1 MTNKEYE
8 KRMRKH
14 WCPVCGCT
22 VRERHYHSDE
32 VDSWG
37 TTNCAYC
44 GCVIDYQDNSPV
56 YNIYEELCGIRSKR
70 KVLKVI
76 TDFNEVA
83 TGVKKEMKFTTIPSE
98 ELKTLKSDLGGTRYD
113 IAPPIK
119 KRGKKVEKVLKRVV
133 RRRKVESKT
142 EDEFPF

>member
-1 MTNKEYE
+1 
-8 KRMRKH
+8 
-14 WCPVCGCT
+14 
-22 VRERHYHSDE
+22 VREGCYHSDE

-56 YNIYEELCGIRSKR
+56 YNIYEELYGVRSKR
-70 KVLKVI
+70 KVLKII

-133 RRRKVESKT
+133 RRRKVET

>member
-1 MTNKEYE
+1 MESY
-8 KRMRKH
+8 
-14 WCPVCGCT
+14 
-22 VRERHYHSDE
+22 YHSDG
-32 VDSWG
+32 VDFWG
-37 TTNCAYC
+37 TTKCAYC

-56 YNIYEELCGIRSKR
+56 YNIYEELCDIRSKR
-70 KVLKVI
+70 KVLKAI

-83 TGVKKEMKFTTIPSE
+83 TRVKKEVKFTTIPRK
-98 ELKTLKSDLGGTRYD
+98 ELNILKNDLCWARYD

-119 KRGKKVEKVLKRVV
+119 ERAKKVEKALKRVV

>member
-1 MTNKEYE
+1 
-8 KRMRKH
+8 MRKG

-22 VRERHYHSDE
+22 VMESYYHSDG
-32 VDSWG
+32 VDFWG
-37 TTNCAYC
+37 TTKCAYC

-56 YNIYEELCGIRSKR
+56 YNIYEELCDIRSKR
-70 KVLKVI
+70 KVLKAI

-83 TGVKKEMKFTTIPSE
+83 TRVKKEVKFTTIPSE

-119 KRGKKVEKVLKRVV
+119 GRGRKVEKALKRVV

>member
-8 KRMRKH
+8 QRMRKH

-22 VRERHYHSDE
+22 VRDSYYHSDE

-37 TTNCAYC
+37 ATNCAYC

-76 TDFNEVA
+76 TDFNEGA
-83 TGVKKEMKFTTIPSE
+83 TGVKSEMKFTTIPRK
-98 ELKTLKSDLGGTRYD
+98 ELNILKNDMGWTRYG

-119 KRGKKVEKVLKRVV
+119 ERGKKVEKALKRVV
-133 RRRKVESKT
+133 RRRKVGNKT

>member
-22 VRERHYHSDE
+22 VREGYYHSDE

-56 YNIYEELCGIRSKR
+56 YNIYEELYGVRSKR
-70 KVLKVI
+70 KVLKII

-83 TGVKKEMKFTTIPSE
+83 TGVKEDMKFTTIPSE
-98 ELKTLKSDLGGTRYD
+98 ELKALKNDLGGTRYD

-119 KRGKKVEKVLKRVV
+119 GRGRKVEKALKRVV
-133 RRRKVESKT
+133 RRMKVGSKT
-142 EDEFPF
+142 KDEFPF